1 MTAPIA
7 SSHARSLGVVT
18 CSALVVGNIIGSG
31 FFLSPAALAPYGYVA
46 LIGWVLMAGVA
57 ICIALLFARLARILP
72 SVGGPYAYARQA
84 FGPQAGFIVAW
95 TYWISMWVSQP
106 AIAITFVG
114 YLGVFFPGIGQS
126 RLLST
131 AIGLAAIWAVALVNI
146 RGVRSAAILQN
157 IMVGMKLVPFI
168 AIGSIGLFWVS
179 PATLALPPD
188 LPAGA
193 GGSGPLSTLFAIA
206 SVMPLIMFAFL
217 GIESSTVPADNVRDP
232 ARTIPRATI
241 LGTLICAAIF
251 ILCTVT
257 VMGVVP
263 RATLAASSAPFA
275 DAARLMWGD
284 WAGDVL
290 AAAVIFSS
298 LAALNGWTLVMG
310 QVPLAAARD
319 GLFPPIF
326 ARLSRSSTPAAGIA
340 ISLVLSSLM
349 LLLQA
354 SGLTAL
360 VGVYRELINLS
371 TTAEMVPYAFCA
383 AAETTLLASLARPG
397 PWADRPFT
405 LISLI
410 AFTFSLVT
418 IYGGG
423 AAAGLWTMI
432 LTMIGIPVYAMM
444 TRRQPPRDD
453 VRNEEPQRSMP

>member
-1 MTAPIA
+1 MTAAAA
-7 SSHARSLGVVT
+7 SSPARSLGVVT

-31 FFLSPAALAPYGYVA
+31 FFLSPAALAPYGYIA
-46 LIGWVLMAGVA
+46 LMGWVLMAGVA
-57 ICIALLFARLARILP
+57 ICIALLFARLARTLP

-84 FGPQAGFIVAW
+84 FGPLAGFVVAW

-114 YLGVFFPGIGQS
+114 YLGVFFPGINHS
-126 RLLST
+126 RLLT
-131 AIGLAAIWAVALVNI
+131 TGLALAAIWCVALVNI
-146 RGVRSAAILQN
+146 RGMRSAAIFQN
-157 IMVGMKLVPFI
+157 IMVGLKLIPFI

-179 PATLALPPD
+179 LTNLALPPD
-188 LPAGA
+188 LPADMS
-193 GGSGPLSTLFAIA
+193 GGLGPLSALFAIA

-251 ILCTVT
+251 ILCTIT

-263 RATLAASSAPFA
+263 RAALAASSAPFA
-275 DAARLMWGD
+275 DAASLMWGD
-284 WAGDVL
+284 WAGEVL
-290 AAAVIFSS
+290 AAAVVLSS

-326 ARLSRSSTPAAGIA
+326 ARLGRSGTPAAGIA

-349 LLLQA
+349 LMLQA

-371 TTAEMVPYAFCA
+371 TTAEMIPYAFCA
-383 AAETTLLASLARPG
+383 AAETALLASLARPG
-397 PWADRPFT
+397 PGRGHRPFT
-405 LISLI
+405 LISLV
-410 AFTFSLVT
+410 AFIFSLIT

-423 AAAGLWTMI
+423 ATAGLWTMI
-432 LTMIGIPVYAMM
+432 LAMLGIPVYAMM
-444 TRRQPPRDD
+444 LRRGASRDGA
-453 VRNEEPQRSMP
+453 MP

>member
-1 MTAPIA
+1 MTKPVADTPVRA
-7 SSHARSLGVVT
+7 LGVVT

-31 FFLSPAALAPYGYVA
+31 FFLSPAALAPYGYIA

-57 ICIALLFARLARILP
+57 ICIALLFARLARALP

-84 FGPQAGFIVAW
+84 FGPLAGFVVAW

-114 YLGVFFPGIGQS
+114 YLGVFFPGINHS
-126 RLLST
+126 RLLTT
-131 AIGLAAIWAVALVNI
+131 ALALAAIWSVALVNI
-146 RGVRSAAILQN
+146 RGVRSAAIFQN
-157 IMVGMKLVPFI
+157 IMVGLKLVPFI

-179 PATLALPPD
+179 PANLALPPD
-188 LPAGA
+188 LPAGT
-193 GGSGPLSTLFAIA
+193 SGASGLFAIA
-206 SVMPLIMFAFL
+206 GVMPLIMFAFL

-251 ILCTVT
+251 ILCTIT

-263 RATLAASSAPFA
+263 RATLASSSAPFA
-275 DAARLMWGD
+275 DAASLMWGD
-284 WAGDVL
+284 WAGEVL
-290 AAAVIFSS
+290 AAAVVLSS

-326 ARLSRSSTPAAGIA
+326 ARLGRSGTPAAGIA

-349 LLLQA
+349 LMLQA

-371 TTAEMVPYAFCA
+371 TTAEMIPYAFCA
-383 AAETTLLASLARPG
+383 AAETALLASLARPG
-397 PWADRPFT
+397 ARVHRPFT

-410 AFTFSLVT
+410 AFIFSLIT

-432 LTMIGIPVYAMM
+432 LTMLGIPVYAMM
-444 TRRQPPRDD
+444 LRRTVSRDGA
-453 VRNEEPQRSMP
+453 MP

>member
-1 MTAPIA
+1 MTATSP
-7 SSHARSLGVVT
+7 ARSLGVVT

-31 FFLSPAALAPYGYVA
+31 FFLSPAALAPYGYIA
-46 LIGWVLMAGVA
+46 LFGWVLMAGVA
-57 ICIALLFARLARILP
+57 ICIALLFARLARVLP

-84 FGPQAGFIVAW
+84 FGPLAGFIVAW
-95 TYWISMWVSQP
+95 AYWISMWVSQP

-114 YLGVFFPGIGQS
+114 YLGVFFPGINHS
-126 RLLST
+126 RLLTT
-131 AIGLAAIWAVALVNI
+131 AIALAAIWSVALVNI
-146 RGVRSAAILQN
+146 RGVRSAAIFQN
-157 IMVGMKLVPFI
+157 VMVGLKLVPFI
-168 AIGSIGLFWVS
+168 AIGSIGLLWVS
-179 PATLALPPD
+179 PANLALPPD
-188 LPAGA
+188 LPVGVS
-193 GGSGPLSTLFAIA
+193 GGPGLFSALFAIA

-251 ILCTVT
+251 ILCTIT

-275 DAARLMWGD
+275 DAASLMWGD
-284 WAGDVL
+284 WAGEVL
-290 AAAVIFSS
+290 AAAVVLSS

-326 ARLSRSSTPAAGIA
+326 ARLGRSGTPAAGIA
-340 ISLVLSSLM
+340 ISLILSSLM

-371 TTAEMVPYAFCA
+371 TTAEMIPYAFCA
-383 AAETTLLASLARPG
+383 AAETALLASLARPG
-397 PWADRPFT
+397 ARAYRPFT

-410 AFTFSLVT
+410 AFIFSLIT

-423 AAAGLWTMI
+423 ATAGLWTMI
-432 LTMIGIPVYAMM
+432 LTMLGLPVYAMM
-444 TRRQPPRDD
+444 VRRQPP
-453 VRNEEPQRSMP
+453 PGGAMP